1 MKSVLDIKSVSFG
14 YTKDTL
20 LFKDFSLAL
29 EQGQIKAIVGGSG
42 VGKSTLFELILG
54 HRKPFSGSIRSLA
67 LSQVFQDPYSSFHP
81 TYTIRNQI
89 SDVASWEGY
98 TTLLQQMGLEESHLD
113 ELPHKL
119 SGGQLQRCSILR
131 ALLMKPK
138 LLLLDEPTS
147 ALDNL
152 NQLDIMKLIVQH
164 SEGMGIL
171 LITHDGDL
179 ARWCAD
185 EIITLGNV
193 ETDNSPILPLK
204 LSQKD

>member
-1 MKSVLDIKSVSFG
+1 MSRVLDIENISFG
-14 YTKDTL
+14 YIKDTL
-20 LFKDFSLAL
+20 LFDNFSLTL
-29 EQGQIKAIVGGSG
+29 KEGEIKAIVGSSG

-54 HRKPFSGSIRSLA
+54 HRKPHHGSIRSLS

-81 TYTIRNQI
+81 TYTVREQIR
-89 SDVASWEGY
+89 DVTLMEGREI
-98 TTLLQQMGLEESHLD
+98 LIEQMGLEEALLD
-113 ELPHKL
+113 TLPHKL

-152 NQLDIMKLIVQH
+152 NQLDIMKLIVNH
-164 SEGMGIL
+164 IEGMGVL

-179 ARWCAD
+179 AQWCAD
-185 EIITLGNV
+185 EIVTL
-193 ETDNSPILPLK
+193 K
-204 LSQKD
+204 